1 MTSLNFASLPLRES
15 GGERYPK
22 NSTRVTGRAAVKG
35 SSSTEEV
42 ITSCLED
49 IARLTDT
56 FHELHCAAVLR
67 GIDGTAFSLNASG
80 EPVSASVLSRELS
93 APIYDAE
100 GVPMAHIA
108 VDPND
113 VDLPASTETL
123 LRAFIQSAA
132 RAVSE
137 RWFRLCYCRQWIM
150 AALRQDGSH
159 TFILLALDRNQRL
172 IGADRHAREFLEA
185 QGRKFEAHATLAALF
200 RGDITALRGRR
211 YCDTA
216 VSLQSCDDG
225 VLWSALITPPA
236 VAGEQGREHERLLLH
251 ARPRL
256 DVLRCGLVSTDQE
269 RWRGL
274 PPRML
279 RRIEEYIDAHLEA
292 PLNVN
297 ELAANLGVST
307 SYFARSFRH
316 AVGLTPHGYVM
327 RRRLSRAKELL
338 ANTDLALV
346 EIALATG
353 FADHSHF
360 SRRFHQLIG
369 LPPKTFRVQHR

>member
-1 MTSLNFASLPLRES
+1 MSLNSASLPPGEL
-15 GGERYPK
+15 GGERYAQ
-22 NSTRVTGRAAVKG
+22 NSTRVNERAATKG
-35 SSSTEEV
+35 SSPTEKV
-42 ITSCLED
+42 IASCRED
-49 IARLTDT
+49 IARLTQI

-67 GIDGTAFSLNASG
+67 GIDGTAFSLSASG
-80 EPVSASVLSRELS
+80 EPASASVLSRELS

-108 VDPND
+108 VDPNNA
-113 VDLPASTETL
+113 DLPASTETL

-132 RAVSE
+132 RALSE

-172 IGADRHAREFLEA
+172 IGADRQGREFLEA
-185 QGRKFEAHATLAALF
+185 LGRNFEAHATLAALF

-225 VLWSALITPPA
+225 ALWSVLITPPA
-236 VAGEQGREHERLLLH
+236 VAGEQGREREQLLLH

-256 DVLRCGLVSTDQE
+256 DVLRCGLVSAEQE
-269 RWRGL
+269 RRRGL

-279 RRIEEYIDAHLEA
+279 RRIEEYVDAHLEA
-292 PLNVN
+292 PLNVDG
-297 ELAANLGVST
+297 LAVNLGMST
-307 SYFARSFRH
+307 SNFARSFRH

-353 FADHSHF
+353 FADQSHF
-360 SRRFHQLIG
+360 SRRFHQLVG
-369 LPPKTFRVQHR
+369 LPPKAFRAQHR